1 MLIFGWLRSLLRQQA
16 FFDRPCTRCRFRE
29 GRSWR
34 LRCVQATLHAISP
47 AGCGGPPP
55 QRICATP
62 QPARSRRKGRHDG
75 GIMPTFSLTPCG
87 QGVWS
92 PPFSR
97 TRSGRRYE
105 GMPRPSWSLGEA
117 LRHVGPCTSAAVHAW
132 PGRGGEKPASSRRP
146 EERRSPVRHFRRGCR
161 VNPCR
166 SRH

>member
-1 MLIFGWLRSLLRQQA
+1 MLILGWLRSLLRQQA

-34 LRCVQATLHAISP
+34 LRRVQATLHAISP

-62 QPARSRRKGRHDG
+62 QPARSRRKGWHDG

-105 GMPRPSWSLGEA
+105 GMAAAVMEPRRGAPACRALYVSGCSCLAGKGRGEA
-117 LRHVGPCTSAAVHAW
+117 RLVPVA
-132 PGRGGEKPASSRRP
+132 GRETLSRASLPARLSRQ
-146 EERRSPVRHFRRGCR
+146 SM
-161 VNPCR
+161 
-166 SRH
+166 